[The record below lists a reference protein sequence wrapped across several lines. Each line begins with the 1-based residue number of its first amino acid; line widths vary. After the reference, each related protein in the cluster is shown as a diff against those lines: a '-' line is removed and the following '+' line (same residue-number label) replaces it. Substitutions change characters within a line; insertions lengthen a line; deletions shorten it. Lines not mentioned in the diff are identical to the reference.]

1 MKSPVLLIA
10 ANLVRQLRWA
20 LIMLLAMMAF
30 IVVIISFDSP
40 RPAENLEF
48 LIHLQSSYA
57 VMIGVFTASSAIFNE
72 RKSRR
77 ILGVLAK
84 GIERSHY
91 LAGILLGVSF
101 INTVYCLCLALTAAC
116 LAFGFGLSTLP
127 LFKVVL
133 LLVAASTLGATV
145 SLFFSTWMH
154 PLLAAAS
161 TGLFFGLSMAAP
173 VVLGGWAGDYLF
185 PAAKLA
191 THIAGFSFHSGWAP
205 DWGSSMCAVLESLL
219 FWQAASWVFASRDI
233 TVAIE

>member
-20 LIMLLAMMAF
+20 LVLLLALMA
-30 IVVIISFDSP
+30 VIAAVLWFDSSG
-40 RPAENLEF
+40 PAESVQL

-57 VMIGVFTASSAIFNE
+57 VVIGVFTASSAIFNE

-84 GIERSHY
+84 GIERRDY
-91 LAGILLGVSF
+91 LVGMLLGVIF

-127 LFKVVL
+127 LLKVVL
-133 LLVAASTLGATV
+133 LLVAASTFGATV

-154 PLLAAAS
+154 PLFAAAL
-161 TGLFFGLSMAAP
+161 TGLFFGLSIAAP
-173 VVLGGWAGDYLF
+173 VVLGGWAEYLF

-191 THIAGFSFHSGWAP
+191 AHIASFSFHPEWTP
-205 DWGSSMCAVLESLL
+205 DWVPSMIALAESLL

-233 TVAIE
+233 TVAVE